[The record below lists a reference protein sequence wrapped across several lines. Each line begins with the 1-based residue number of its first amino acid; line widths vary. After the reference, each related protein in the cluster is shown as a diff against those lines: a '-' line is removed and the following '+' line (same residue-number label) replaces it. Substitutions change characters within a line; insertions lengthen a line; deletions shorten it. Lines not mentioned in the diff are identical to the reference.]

1 MRKNILLKATSLAAA
16 VVLIPFGFNACS
28 PFTARRSEATFSSLA
43 VGEKLYESNC
53 KSCHGEIDK
62 STKLNRGTDF
72 IANAIVNEPQMKSLA
87 SLTRDDLDS
96 IAAALGS
103 RTIGKKYVCTDTR
116 QRGKSENG
124 FRRLSYGEIKNTL
137 ADIFG
142 QDVIDSMSS
151 LSSMSLDQVQ
161 KSVTE
166 FNPSMTKAQVTSTL
180 NLNLEISERV
190 SQDPN
195 LLNRFAPPCAA
206 QQLASGLQ
214 DACLADFIDKVG
226 KRIHRRPVTL
236 EQKADYTALYK
247 SGEIAS
253 LLGAEKL
260 QVLIAKMLQAPE
272 AQFLY
277 LVSAG
282 APVDGRAKLDAYS
295 VANRLSYSLT
305 SSGPDTELMAKA
317 DSGEVM
323 DPNKLQVQ
331 ANRLLESARGRSRI
345 HGIFSVWLNLANT
358 KLPTEN
364 AIRRAGMNSSI
375 GIQNSYRAYAMHE
388 IYEYAEYLVF
398 NNGTFYDLMTS
409 NYAFPRTSEL
419 AYVLGLPSVY
429 NGGAPLVTSGPR
441 RGLFGRPAFLINNS
455 DRESVIKR
463 GVVLRTRFLCDPVPP
478 PPADLD
484 AAIGDAGNSFDQNQ
498 FSSREVAAKLTA
510 NGSCITCH
518 SQLNPLGF
526 VMSAYG
532 PLGEYRTTE
541 KTYNGDGSV
550 FREFPI
556 NTSVANVNVDSANDN
571 VSSSDDFAELMGR
584 SAKGKACL
592 ATYAFRMLHMRE
604 EEDSDKCAL
613 ADVESMLQS
622 GMPLKQV
629 FLKNATSDDIYW
641 RGF

>member
-1 MRKNILLKATSLAAA
+1 MRKNLVLKITSLAAA
-16 VVLIPFGFNACS
+16 VILIPFGFNACS
-28 PFTARRSEATFSSLA
+28 PFSARRSESSFSSLA
-43 VGEKLYESNC
+43 VGEKLYETNC

-62 STKLNRGTDF
+62 STKLNRGGDL
-72 IANAIVNEPQMKSLA
+72 IANAIANEVQMKSLTN
-87 SLTRDDLDS
+87 LTRDDLDS

-103 RTIGKKYVCTDTR
+103 RTAGKKYICTDTR

-137 ADIFG
+137 ADLFG
-142 QDVIDSMSS
+142 QDVVDSMAS

-166 FNPSMTKAQVTSTL
+166 FNPAMTKAQVSSIL
-180 NLNLEISERV
+180 NLTLEIAERV
-190 SQDPN
+190 SQDAN
-195 LLNRFAPPCAA
+195 LLNRFAPACTA
-206 QQLASGLQ
+206 QQVAAGLQ
-214 DACLADFIDKVG
+214 DTCLNEFIEKVG
-226 KRIHRRPVTL
+226 KRIHRRPLTA
-236 EQKADYTALYK
+236 EQRTEYAALYK

-277 LVSAG
+277 LVSEG

-317 DSGEVM
+317 DSGEIM
-323 DPNKLQVQ
+323 DPTKLQVQ
-331 ANRLLESARGRSRI
+331 ANRLIETQRGRSRI
-345 HGIFSVWLNLANT
+345 HGIFYVWLNVENT
-358 KLPTEN
+358 KLPTEI

-375 GIQNSYRAYAMHE
+375 GIQNAYRVYAMHE

-409 NYAFPRTSEL
+409 NFAFPRIPEL
-419 AYVLGLPSVY
+419 SVVLGLPSVY

-484 AAIGDAGNSFDQNQ
+484 AAIGEAGNSFDQNQ
-498 FSSREVAAKLTA
+498 FSSRDVAAKLTA
-510 NGSCITCH
+510 NGSCISCH

-532 PLGEYRTTE
+532 PLGEHRTTE
-541 KTYNGDGSV
+541 KTYNADGSV

-556 NTSVANVNVDSANDN
+556 NTSVSNVNVDSANDN

-592 ATYAFRMLHMRE
+592 ATYAFRMVHMRE
-604 EEDSDKCAL
+604 EEESDKCAL

-622 GMPLKQV
+622 GMP
-629 FLKNATSDDIYW
+629 
-641 RGF
+641 